1 MKAILDSPA
10 RSLLAGI
17 AVAAALLGVWLV
29 AVGADPLGF
38 VSFLLR
44 YVHVFTAMLWV
55 GMIWFVNFIQHQAV
69 VGADDAGRA
78 TLMRAVVPRVAH
90 LFRHASHATILSGL
104 LLLVTS
110 GYLFDRLMFTT
121 AVYVPPPRALMLWA
135 GVAGGLAMW
144 GLVHLVIWKNLKLV
158 LDPATAGEAKAAAR
172 EQVRIF
178 ARINLILSIPV
189 TLAMM
194 AAAHLY

>member
-1 MKAILDSPA
+1 MKAILDSPV

-17 AVAAALLGVWLV
+17 ALAAILLVAWLV
-29 AVGADPLGF
+29 AEGADALGF

-121 AVYVPPPRALMLWA
+121 TVFVPAPRALMLWA
-135 GVAGGLAMW
+135 GVAGGVAMW
-144 GLVHLVIWKNLKLV
+144 AFVHMVIWKNLRLV
-158 LDPATAGEAKAAAR
+158 LDPATAGEVKAAAR
-172 EQVRIF
+172 GQVLIF
-178 ARINLILSIPV
+178 ARLNLILSVPV
-189 TLAMM
+189 TLAMA